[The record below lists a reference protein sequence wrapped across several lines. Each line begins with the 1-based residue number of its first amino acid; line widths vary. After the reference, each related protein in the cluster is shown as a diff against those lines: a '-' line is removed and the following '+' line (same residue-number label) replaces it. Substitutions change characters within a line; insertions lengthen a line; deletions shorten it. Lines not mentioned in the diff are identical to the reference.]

1 MASTPPKMMTGEDLL
16 GGKLLCFCFSFL
28 CFASKYKSIFYFAFC
43 CCLKLLLHTHTHG
56 LIFLCIKVS
65 HVCFVFLRT
74 LWCFI
79 SLFVLDVSY
88 ARTYIKHLSSVC
100 MAAGFVY
107 CNGAAWLTSC
117 CCPVYLFFLSL
128 FLFHVLYSPFPN
140 TPFFLVRV
148 LQFRSFDKIFFVLPF
163 LL

>member
-16 GGKLLCFCFSFL
+16 GGKLLCFCFPFL

-43 CCLKLLLHTHTHG
+43 CCLKLLLHTHTRTY
-56 LIFLCIKVS
+56 IFVYKSQPCLF
-65 HVCFVFLRT
+65 CFVTDFMVFL
-74 LWCFI
+74 

-100 MAAGFVY
+100 MAA
-107 CNGAAWLTSC
+107 GAAWLTSC